1 MRPPLLGTYTPPAV
15 RKGERVTCLYRDA
28 DCVVTGW
35 HDGRIPWPRVRA
47 REHLGGSGLWVNED
61 LARAVCTESA
71 VALMYWFGVG
81 SHAVWRWRAALGV
94 GGHGTTPGSRR
105 ANRAAALKAGEVL
118 KAKEWTAAELAR
130 KSKAALKCGTR
141 PGPRWTPKNGG
152 WTGWELALVG
162 TDSDKVIALRIGRTR
177 GAVRGKR
184 RALGIPPYSDGVS
197 PGRPWTVAELALLGT
212 DHDRVIAARINRSVE
227 AVTTM
232 RVSRG
237 IRAASGF
244 TGGGRKWT
252 AREEKLLG
260 TADDGVIAA
269 RLGRSRMAVTLRRVA
284 RGIPTFRDHRR
295 SGRS

>member
-1 MRPPLLGTYTPPAV
+1 VAV
-15 RKGERVTCLYRDA
+15 V
-28 DCVVTGW
+28 
-35 HDGRIPWPRVRA
+35 PA
-47 REHLGGSGLWVNED
+47 REHRGGSGLWVNED
-61 LARAVCTESA
+61 LARAIRTESA
-71 VALMYWFGVG
+71 AALMYWFGVG

-118 KAKEWTAAELAR
+118 KVKEWTAAELAR
-130 KSKAALKCGTR
+130 KSNAALKCGTR
-141 PGPRWTPKNGG
+141 PGPRWTPNNGG
-152 WTGWELALVG
+152 WTKEEVALVG
-162 TDSDKVIALRIGRTR
+162 TDSDKVIALRIGRSR
-177 GAVRGKR
+177 GAIRGKR
-184 RALGIPPYSDGVS
+184 RDLGIPPHSDGVS

-212 DHDRVIAARINRSVE
+212 DHDRVIAARVNRSVS

-252 AREEKLLG
+252 ARDERLLG
-260 TADDGVIAA
+260 TADDGVIAE
-269 RLGRSRMAVTLRRVA
+269 RLGRSRNAVTLRRVA
-284 RGIPTFRDHRR
+284 KGITTFRDGRR